1 MKGIEW
7 IKLTANMCEDEK
19 MRLLDAMEE
28 KDAAFYLWIRLLLQ
42 AGKVNDNGLIY
53 LKEDVPY
60 TYEMLSII
68 FNRPLVIIKK
78 VFKILE
84 SFKMIEI
91 YENNIIRICNWEKHQ
106 NIEGMKRVREIGRER
121 VKKFREKKKKEA
133 VLEEN
138 ESFNK
143 DENDNKALNIFGNDN
158 ALSDTKNCNADVT
171 LQREK
176 REIDNKNKKKNTDKR
191 ERKEKNEFKDSE
203 GTMEV
208 EKIQE
213 IDGYNDVDSILK
225 IASTQDCEGN
235 EFKGKYDQ
243 SKGKTDLQALNIQKS
258 LEESKVKIKGLTLI
272 LLKELLAIH
281 QEKYV
286 KMAIEKAVG
295 KNKFDMNYI
304 NGILKNWFREGYPK
318 TYEEME
324 FDVKNSPNL
333 RFINFEPR
341 QYDYNDLEKKLLG
354 W

>member
-28 KDAAFYLWIRLLLQ
+28 KDAAFHLWIRLLLQ

-60 TYEMLSII
+60 TDEMLSIL
-68 FNRPLVIIKK
+68 FNRPLITIKK

-121 VKKFREKKKKEA
+121 VKKFREKKKNEA

-138 ESFNK
+138 KSLNE
-143 DENDNKALNIFGNDN
+143 DGENNKALNIFNTDDG
-158 ALSDTKNCNADVT
+158 LSGDKNCNADVT

-176 REIDNKNKKKNTDKR
+176 REIDKRNKKKNIDKR
-191 ERKEKNEFKDSE
+191 ERKEKSE
-203 GTMEV
+203 LKRIEGNDEI
-208 EKIQE
+208 EKVQE
-213 IDGYNDVDSILK
+213 IEGSEIIERALEVDGANDDDGK
-225 IASTQDCEGN
+225 
-235 EFKGKYDQ
+235 EFQEKYAQ
-243 SKGKTDLQALNIQKS
+243 KQEEIDLQALSIKKL
-258 LEESKVKIKGLTLI
+258 LEEAKVKINGLTSNF
-272 LLKELLAIH
+272 LKELLVIH
-281 QEKYV
+281 KEKYV
-286 KMAIEKAVG
+286 KMAIKKAVD
-295 KNKFDMNYI
+295 KNKFDINYI
-304 NGILKNWFREGYPK
+304 NGILKNWIKEGYPK

-324 FDVKNSPNL
+324 SDVKDSPNL

-341 QYDYNDLEKKLLG
+341 QYDYKDLEKKLLG